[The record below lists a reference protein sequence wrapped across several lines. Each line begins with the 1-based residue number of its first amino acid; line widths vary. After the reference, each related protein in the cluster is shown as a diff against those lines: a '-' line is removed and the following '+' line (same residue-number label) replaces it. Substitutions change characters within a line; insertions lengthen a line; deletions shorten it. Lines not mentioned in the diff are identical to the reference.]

1 LNLIRLAP
9 AEGRPTA
16 SSEAGTPTN
25 FFCRRFPIPSRVW
38 LPFVSLLTFG
48 LVWQAVSTL
57 SGLGDYVLPS
67 PVKVAETLAADAPV
81 WAAQL
86 RSTLV
91 LTLAGFSVSLVLAL
105 GLGTWLDQSPRA
117 EAFARPL
124 LLLSQTV
131 PAFFLYPLL
140 LIALGFGFLPLLVVV
155 VLSCFFPLLVT
166 YLQGLKSTDP
176 DLADLLRSLG
186 ATRGQIV
193 ARVRIPSALPA
204 LFGGLR
210 ITLAYA
216 LTACVL
222 GEYMGAQ
229 EGLGVYMARSFK
241 SYSPAKVLAAITV
254 VSVLSLVFYQTA
266 TVLEKLLLKGNR
278 K

>member
-1 LNLIRLAP
+1 ML
-9 AEGRPTA
+9 
-16 SSEAGTPTN
+16 S
-25 FFCRRFPIPSRVW
+25 
-38 LPFVSLLTFG
+38 FG
-48 LVWQAVSTL
+48 LAWHLVSTL

-67 PVKVAETLAADAPV
+67 PVTVAATLVADAPV
-81 WAAQL
+81 WWAQL
-86 RSTLV
+86 MSTLV
-91 LTLAGFSVSLVLAL
+91 LSLAGFTVSLVLAL
-105 GLGTWLDQSPRA
+105 ALGTWLDQSPRV
-117 EAFARPL
+117 EAFVRPL

-166 YLQGLKSTDP
+166 YLQGLKGTDP
-176 DLADLLRSLG
+176 NLADLLRSLG
-186 ATRGQIV
+186 ATRAQIV

-229 EGLGVYMARSFK
+229 QGLGVYMARAFK
-241 SYSPAKVLAAITV
+241 SYSPARVLAAIAI
-254 VSVLSLVFYQTA
+254 VSVLSLVLYQA
-266 TVLEKLLLKGNR
+266 ASLLEKLLVKGNR
-278 K
+278 S